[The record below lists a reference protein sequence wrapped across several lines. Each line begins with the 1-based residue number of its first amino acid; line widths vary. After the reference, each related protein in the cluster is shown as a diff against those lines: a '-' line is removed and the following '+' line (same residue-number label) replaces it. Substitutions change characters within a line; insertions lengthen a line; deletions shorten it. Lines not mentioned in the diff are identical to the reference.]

1 MTLSFTVNGQY
12 RTVQHKTAEI
22 LRVDPIFSRNI
33 QANERLN
40 GKQPMIE
47 KNERRKKRGKKK
59 KKKKSNK
66 KLNKK
71 RSFRLKSG

>member
-1 MTLSFTVNGQY
+1 M
-12 RTVQHKTAEI
+12 
-22 LRVDPIFSRNI
+22 RVDPFFSRNI

-59 KKKKSNK
+59 KKKKKQQKTKQKK
-66 KLNKK
+66 KLPAEIWLGIL
-71 RSFRLKSG
+71 RL